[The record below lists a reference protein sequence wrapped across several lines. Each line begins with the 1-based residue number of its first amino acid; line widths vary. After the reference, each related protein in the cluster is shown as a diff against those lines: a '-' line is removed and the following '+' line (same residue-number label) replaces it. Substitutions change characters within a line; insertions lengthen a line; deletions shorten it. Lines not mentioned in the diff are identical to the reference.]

1 MIYSFQSALNS
12 HLGHFDTGMTRA
24 TALASSKIEL
34 EQPPSLHLRE
44 VDETEVDTL
53 MADVKNLAAVIA
65 VGAVDLYFKSLWTEI
80 PIAYLYGLLDPP
92 GKIRTEISSVVAR
105 LVLDSVRNDMAGNIP
120 STFHDL
126 AVAEHRRSLE
136 KKNFQGYED
145 IKRSLKELGF
155 PAVSKLFTN
164 NGTSSIPINQFRDT
178 LDQLTL
184 RRHVVVHR
192 TGLPNTPSPLFDT
205 SNTPMEPL
213 PNLTDSFNIDSEG
226 IHCIH
231 SEILKF
237 SIEL

>member
-1 MIYSFQSALNS
+1 MIYSFQSALNG
-12 HLGHFDTGMTRA
+12 HLDHFDTGMTRA
-24 TALASSKIEL
+24 TALASSRIEL
-34 EQPPSLHLRE
+34 EKPSPLHLRE
-44 VDETEVDTL
+44 VDQTKVDTL
-53 MADVKNLAAVIA
+53 TADAKNLAAVIA
-65 VGAVDLYFKSLWTEI
+65 VGAVDLYFKNLWTEI
-80 PIAYLYGLLDPP
+80 PIAYLYGLLEPP

-105 LVLDSVRNDMAGNIP
+105 LVLDSVRNDVAGNIT
-120 STFHDL
+120 SAFHNL

-155 PAVSKLFTN
+155 PPVSKLFTN
-164 NGTSSIPINQFRDT
+164 NGTSSITINQFRDT

-192 TGLPNTPSPLFDT
+192 TGLPITPSPLFDT
-205 SNTPMEPL
+205 FNTPLEPL
-213 PNLTDSFNIDSEG
+213 PNLTESFKTISEG